1 MPVLLRLRAWIVD
14 VPAFL
19 FGHANHRAMLLRA
32 CEKNTDIL
40 AFVLWNAFFP
50 ILMFLRL
57 FFRAL
62 VMLTLLRV
70 RDWDANA
77 LVRARLGC

>member
-40 AFVLWNAFFP
+40 AFVLWNANDANSHVLAP
-50 ILMFLRL
+50 FLQG
-57 FFRAL
+57 
-62 VMLTLLRV
+62 TCN
-70 RDWDANA
+70 ANA
-77 LVRARLGC
+77 LARARLGC